1 MTRGP
6 RATRGR
12 WASLAVFCVYAPVGL
27 GGFLW
32 LGWTW
37 RGLAAFFATYAVGSL
52 IADRVFDRIASAREK
67 QAVMEERVRDSY
79 D

>member
-1 MTRGP
+1 
-6 RATRGR
+6 
-12 WASLAVFCVYAPVGL
+12 V

-37 RGLAAFFATYAVGSL
+37 RGLAAFFATYVLGTL
-52 IADRVFDRIASAREK
+52 IADWVFSRVASAREK